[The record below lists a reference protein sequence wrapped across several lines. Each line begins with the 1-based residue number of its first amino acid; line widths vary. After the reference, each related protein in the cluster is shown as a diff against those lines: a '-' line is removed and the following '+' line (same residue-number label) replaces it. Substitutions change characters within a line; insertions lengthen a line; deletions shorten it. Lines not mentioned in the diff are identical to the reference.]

1 MKRKQPADVWDGR
14 ALQQEEGMTRL
25 WSPAELS
32 SPGGRTGKV
41 ERKGWGTEVGEGAA
55 SFG

>member
-1 MKRKQPADVWDGR
+1 MKGKQPTDVWDGR
-14 ALQQEEGMTRL
+14 ALQQEEGMTRF
-25 WSPAELS
+25 WSLVELS

-41 ERKGWGTEVGEGAA
+41 ERKGWGTEVGEGTA